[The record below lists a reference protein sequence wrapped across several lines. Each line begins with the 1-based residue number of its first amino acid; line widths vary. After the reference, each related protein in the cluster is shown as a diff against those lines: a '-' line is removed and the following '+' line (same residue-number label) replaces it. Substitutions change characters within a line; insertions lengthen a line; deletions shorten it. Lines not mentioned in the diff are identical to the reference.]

1 MKASELIGL
10 SDVLELMLDAV
21 CVVDRF
27 GHFVFVSAAF
37 ENMFGYSPSEVIGQS
52 MERMVFPEDK
62 LKTAKVV
69 ETLLNGEVQPRFENR
84 WLHKD
89 GRIVHVLWSARWSEE
104 HQVRIAVAHDIT
116 ERKIIESRL
125 VYMAA
130 HDQLTGLPNRSFFL
144 ERLEGGLLRVNQNES
159 YPSPVVLFVDIDGFK
174 QVNDNY
180 GHGVGD
186 KLLQLIAQRLQHC
199 VGESVCVARQGGD
212 EFLVLLGDD
221 DAKGAEQT
229 KAIAQN
235 AVLEIGKPFNIE
247 GALLHVS
254 ASIGLSNS
262 KNHATTVL
270 ELIRQA
276 DLAMYQAKRL
286 GGNQVAVFETVH

>member
-159 YPSPVVLFVDIDGFK
+159 DPSPVVLFVDIDGFK

-186 KLLQLIAQRLQHC
+186 KLLQLIAQRLQH
-199 VGESVCVARQGGD
+199 
-212 EFLVLLGDD
+212 
-221 DAKGAEQT
+221 
-229 KAIAQN
+229 
-235 AVLEIGKPFNIE
+235 
-247 GALLHVS
+247 
-254 ASIGLSNS
+254 
-262 KNHATTVL
+262 
-270 ELIRQA
+270 
-276 DLAMYQAKRL
+276 
-286 GGNQVAVFETVH
+286 